1 MNPPEMLA
9 KRVMGALTKGSH
21 IVRVEFLHEHPEWQY
36 RLQISLVLQVQLG
49 E

>member
-1 MNPPEMLA
+1 MLA
-9 KRVMGALTKGSH
+9 KQVIGTLTKGSN

-49 E
+49 K